1 MEYVLLTRP
10 RYALKSQR
18 IKSIAISLDVLPKC
32 NYNIRMNFEWD
43 DTKRKL
49 NIKKHG
55 IDFINASMIFDSYT
69 LTIEDDRYD
78 YGEERFVTFGI
89 LEGRVVVVVHTEDED
104 SIRIISIRKAT
115 KYEEKKYFSQIP
127 D

>member
-1 MEYVLLTRP
+1 
-10 RYALKSQR
+10 
-18 IKSIAISLDVLPKC
+18 
-32 NYNIRMNFEWD
+32 MNFEWD

-55 IDFINASMIFDSYT
+55 IDFINASKIFDSYT
-69 LTIEDDRYD
+69 LTIVDDRND
-78 YGEERFVTFGI
+78 YGEERFVTFGV
-89 LEGRVVVVVHTEDED
+89 LEGRVVVVVHTENED

-115 KYEEKKYFSQIP
+115 KYEEKKYFSQIS

>member
-1 MEYVLLTRP
+1 
-10 RYALKSQR
+10 
-18 IKSIAISLDVLPKC
+18 
-32 NYNIRMNFEWD
+32 MNFEWD

-55 IDFINASMIFDSYT
+55 IDFINVSKIFDVYT
-69 LTIEDDRYD
+69 LSINDDRFD
-78 YGEERFVTFGI
+78 YGEERFVTLGI
-89 LEGRVVVVVHTEDED
+89 LEGRVVAVVHTENED

-115 KYEEKKYFSQIP
+115 KYEQKRYFSQIP

>member
-1 MEYVLLTRP
+1 
-10 RYALKSQR
+10 
-18 IKSIAISLDVLPKC
+18 
-32 NYNIRMNFEWD
+32 MNFEWD
-43 DTKRKL
+43 DKKCQS

-55 IDFINASMIFDSYT
+55 IDFVDASVIFKGYT

-78 YGEERFVTFGI
+78 YGEERFITFGI
-89 LEGRVVVVVHTEDED
+89 LDGRVVAVVHTETEE

-115 KYEEKKYFSQIP
+115 KYEEKAYLSQIP

>member
-1 MEYVLLTRP
+1 
-10 RYALKSQR
+10 
-18 IKSIAISLDVLPKC
+18 
-32 NYNIRMNFEWD
+32 MNFEWD
-43 DTKRKL
+43 DIKRKL

-55 IDFINASMIFDSYT
+55 IDFINASMIFDNYT

-104 SIRIISIRKAT
+104 SIRKAT
-115 KYEEKKYFSQIP
+115 KYEEKKYFSQIS

>member
-1 MEYVLLTRP
+1 
-10 RYALKSQR
+10 
-18 IKSIAISLDVLPKC
+18 
-32 NYNIRMNFEWD
+32 MNFEWD
-43 DTKRKL
+43 DIKRKL

-55 IDFINASMIFDSYT
+55 IDFINASMIFDNYT

-104 SIRIISIRKAT
+104 SIRNAT
-115 KYEEKKYFSQIP
+115 KYEEKKYFSQIS